1 MEFLINKPKNY
12 NEDINI
18 QFYQSVW
25 SQNSKYEEFKN
36 FILDLVNNKESKT
49 FYKFSDGEYYWL
61 TNNQIGSVQSGKRDS
76 NTTKRDLRPFQ
87 EGVLKCDYL
96 MCQLLNRHV
105 EWFRS
110 YFNRDFDFPVDYV
123 YSLVSDKWFTRT
135 FNGKIGIIGADNKL
149 DLIKSLCEKEEYL
162 SYLEFDGFTDYI
174 KVPQKYLCDNIDS
187 VELEIAE
194 SLRNSSSDIF
204 LIGIGHAQQ
213 ALLHRLK
220 KYKNAVYIVIGS
232 GVDAYAGIQDNTR
245 PYMGEWINYQ
255 LKNFDYSK
263 VDVWSPYDNKKF
275 I

>member
-12 NEDINI
+12 NEDINV

-162 SYLEFDGFTDYI
+162 NYLEFDGFTDYI
-174 KVPQKYLCDNIDS
+174 RVPQKYLCDNIDS

>member
-12 NEDINI
+12 NEDINV

-105 EWFRS
+105 EWFSS

-162 SYLEFDGFTDYI
+162 KYLEFDGFTDYI

>member
-1 MEFLINKPKNY
+1 MEFLINNPKNY
-12 NEDINI
+12 NEDINV

-162 SYLEFDGFTDYI
+162 NYLEFDGFTDYI
-174 KVPQKYLCDNIDS
+174 RVPQKYLCDNIDS

>member
-105 EWFRS
+105 EWFSS

-162 SYLEFDGFTDYI
+162 KYLEFDGFTDYI

-245 PYMGEWINYQ
+245 PYMGDWINYQ